1 MELSEGN
8 LYPSNSNEP
17 LYARKTQQNINSL
30 NTNYSHTN
38 KNIIGTEAISVPII
52 L

>member
-8 LYPSNSNEP
+8 LYPSHSNEP
-17 LYARKTQQNINSL
+17 L
-30 NTNYSHTN
+30 